1 MSLSPPAGTTAAPS
15 RAEEPVD
22 RRKILPAGL
31 AAIAAAVAGN
41 LVVWALGRALFDISD
56 DFEPLATP
64 WPAVIASVVYLALAT
79 AVFWGVSRFAA
90 RPVRSY
96 RIVAVIAL
104 VLSFLPL
111 TSLGSAAGVSAG
123 AIATLVAMHLVGF
136 AAAVGV
142 LTTRTRPSA
151 VR

>member
-1 MSLSPPAGTTAAPS
+1 MSFSSPTDTTAAARP
-15 RAEEPVD
+15 AADPVD

-31 AAIAAAVAGN
+31 AAIAAAVVGN

-56 DFEPLATP
+56 AFEPLATP

-79 AVFWGVSRFAA
+79 AVFWGVSRFAS
-90 RPVRSY
+90 RPFRSY
-96 RIVAVIAL
+96 RIVAVVAL

-123 AIATLVAMHLVGF
+123 AVATLVAMHLVGF
-136 AAAVGV
+136 VAAVGI
-142 LTTRTRPSA
+142 LTTRTRSSP